1 MRVCKWC
8 GTREDADNTY
18 GYCHSRSHVMGNT
31 FAHEWTEQPEPGL
44 YSPHENLTTPLVCL
58 YCGGVNPKDALG
70 AKKPQMGLIPVG
82 AMASVARVMELGA
95 KKYGAYNWRS
105 KAIRLMVY
113 AHAAL
118 RHIFSWIG
126 GETNDPES
134 GEPHLAH
141 AAACCLIALDARAT
155 GNAVDD
161 REWPTDQNKDSK

>member
-1 MRVCKWC
+1 MVVCNEC
-8 GTREDADNTY
+8 GTRRDYDSE
-18 GYCHSRSHVMGNT
+18 HSLCWARS
-31 FAHEWTEQPEPGL
+31 
-44 YSPHENLTTPLVCL
+44 NLTSSLYLGHVWVEQQEEPLVSDL
-58 YCGGVNPKDALG
+58 MRGVNPKDLVG

-95 KKYGAYNWRS
+95 KKYGPYNWRS
-105 KAIRLMVY
+105 KAIKLMVY

-118 RHIFSWIG
+118 RHLFSWIG

-161 REWPTDQNKDSK
+161 REWPTDQTPKDSK